1 MVIFMFLITNRKLVN
16 REKYF
21 NTIEE
26 AGKYGVKNII
36 LREKDLSTE
45 KLIEIYIKI
54 RELVPEETNIIINS
68 NIEAAK
74 ILKEKFIHLSFKDFK
89 KNLEEV
95 KSLQVG
101 VSVHSILEA
110 LEADRL
116 GASYILVSPIFE
128 TQCKKDVTPKGIDF
142 IKEIKEKVNCKVIAL
157 GGINELNFKEVLE
170 ASADDF
176 ACMSLLF
183 MSNNIKKCLDTFK
196 SL

>member
-45 KLIEIYIKI
+45 ELIEVYIKI
-54 RELVPEETNIIINS
+54 KELVPEETNIIINS
-68 NIEAAK
+68 NIEAAR

-110 LEADRL
+110 IEADRL

>member
-16 REKYF
+16 RKRYF

-45 KLIEIYIKI
+45 ELIEVYIKI
-54 RELVPEETNIIINS
+54 RDLVPEETNIIINS
-68 NIEAAK
+68 NIEAAR
-74 ILKEKFIHLSFKDFK
+74 ILKEKFIHLSFNDFK
-89 KNLEEV
+89 RNLEEV
-95 KSLQVG
+95 KSLEVG

-110 LEADRL
+110 IEADRL

-128 TQCKKDVTPKGIDF
+128 TQCKKDVTPKGINF

-157 GGINELNFKEVLE
+157 GGINEHNFKEVLG
-170 ASADDF
+170 AGAGDF

>member
-68 NIEAAK
+68 NIEATR

-110 LEADRL
+110 IEADRL